1 MGIVVDEAHCIN
13 QWGFPGLKSTPFR
26 YWYGNIAEIRS
37 LVSSDVPVIA
47 LTATASKSTKHKI
60 FESLSLMKNST
71 FVLERNP
78 DKPNL
83 KFYVQ
88 YVKKD
93 LEISLLFDFLI
104 EEIRKQK
111 TECERTIIFCQT
123 RKQCAVVYQ
132 TFAESLGKSL
142 YVNCDGNCRQR
153 LVEMYHAGTPASV
166 KEHIQESLNNENG
179 CIRILACT
187 VAFGMGVNCQ
197 GVNRVIH
204 FGPAKNLECYIQ
216 ECGRSGRN

>member
-26 YWYGNIAEIRS
+26 HWYGNIAEIRS

-78 DKPNL
+78 DKPNI

-104 EEIRKQK
+104 ED
-111 TECERTIIFCQT
+111 C
-123 RKQCAVVYQ
+123 
-132 TFAESLGKSL
+132 
-142 YVNCDGNCRQR
+142 
-153 LVEMYHAGTPASV
+153 
-166 KEHIQESLNNENG
+166 
-179 CIRILACT
+179 
-187 VAFGMGVNCQ
+187 
-197 GVNRVIH
+197 
-204 FGPAKNLECYIQ
+204 
-216 ECGRSGRN
+216 